1 MPVKILKSQV
11 SFKDSNGEVKT
22 NAFCFLPESADKLA
36 KSVSLFTH
44 GFTSHKGSILNWSL
58 RLAEEGVPSLLFDL
72 PGHYLGGFT
81 EVSSFDS
88 FTENAHSM
96 FESALENLKVHLKD
110 ELGVEL
116 KEQSTNLILGGHSL
130 GALLSLKAC
139 ELDTFSAFEKT
150 QVIAVGF
157 GLPPQGVTHIFDT
170 PFYKSTL
177 AVRAQLVSEAI
188 NPDKVFPWIKE
199 EKESL
204 SLTHKTIYLLTG
216 EDDVVVGKDGT
227 ERLRDQLQSL
237 GNEVVLEKPAKL
249 AHHVPENAAPHI
261 KKWLKDQGFFQK

>member
-1 MPVKILKSQV
+1 MPVKILKTTIPFQDEKTIV
-11 SFKDSNGEVKT
+11 ST
-22 NAFCFLPESADKLA
+22 NAFCFLPDVSSKVAPAL
-36 KSVSLFTH
+36 SVFTH
-44 GFTSHKGSILNWSL
+44 GFTSHKGSIFNWSL
-58 RLAEEGVPSLLFDL
+58 RLAEEGIPSLLFDL

-81 EVSSFDS
+81 EVSSLEAFQR
-88 FTENAHSM
+88 NATLM
-96 FESALENLKVHLKD
+96 FESGLKILEDLLLD
-110 ELGVEL
+110 ELGL
-116 KEQSTNLILGGHSL
+116 HSDHNSTKFILGGHSL

-139 ELDTFSAFEKT
+139 NSPAFQNFKQT

-157 GLPPQGVTHIFDT
+157 GLPPEGVTHIFNT

-188 NPDKVFPWIKE
+188 GPDKIFPWIKE

-204 SLTHKTIYLLTG
+204 NLTGQDIYLLTG

-227 ERLRDQLQSL
+227 ERLKAQLEGL
-237 GNEVVLEKPAKL
+237 GNNVVLEKPAKL